1 MSERMQNSPLFSADS
16 VLFNVNAGSQKQ
28 LFQELA
34 NALIKVHHLDKK
46 DISCSDIVNAA
57 IDREHLGSTGVGNG
71 VALPHARIEGVDKVT
86 AVFAKLSQPLEFDAI
101 DDRDVDLVVFL
112 LAPSN
117 AGGAHLRA
125 LAKVSRLLR
134 RPNVRARLREAP
146 SSEALYTIL
155 TETQDAKAA

>member
-1 MSERMQNSPLFSADS
+1 MQTAPLFSADC
-16 VLFNVNAGSQKQ
+16 VLFDINAGSQKQ

-34 NALIKVHHLDKK
+34 TILIKSQ
-46 DISCSDIVNAA
+46 DIETQDITCGDIVAAA
-57 IDREHLGSTGVGNG
+57 IERERLGSTGVGNG
-71 VALPHARIEGVDKVT
+71 VALPHARIEGVEGVT
-86 AVFAKLSQPLEFDAI
+86 AVFAKLNAPLSFDSI

-134 RPNVRARLREAP
+134 RQDVRTRLRAAP
-146 SSEALYTIL
+146 NAEALYTIL
-155 TETQDAKAA
+155 TESQDAKAA